1 MATRKTASVLLL
13 LAAIAGIA
21 HAQFMQPLQPLP
33 GMPAMAP
40 FQPLSMPEGA
50 QVATASAVANGPGSS
65 SSFASNNNGVTS
77 GYTQSTGAGNYAS
90 AGTSGPDARGC
101 QVINQASSGGCPN
114 GGTNCCSTTEKV
126 ERCGPYTTAVASVN
140 GNYGVCCI
148 TLQRISD
155 KTPQLFCAAPTSGRN
170 YFRMPA
176 NVEVDIKP
184 SCASELSRTGSVSCT
199 VAFPRGLP
207 QGFTYPAG
215 FSERDPL
222 ALYANRPFA
231 GFQPCL
237 GGKFQRFLQ
246 AVSREAPVVLTSKCE

>member
-1 MATRKTASVLLL
+1 
-13 LAAIAGIA
+13 
-21 HAQFMQPLQPLP
+21 MQPLPPLQPLP

-40 FQPLSMPEGA
+40 LLPLTAPEGA

-101 QVINQASSGGCPN
+101 VVINQAASGGCPN

-126 ERCGPYTTAVASVN
+126 ERCGFYTTAVASVN
-140 GNYGVCCI
+140 GHYGTCCI
-148 TLQRISD
+148 ALQRISD
-155 KTPQLFCAAPTSGRN
+155 RTPQLFCAAPTSGRN
-170 YFRMPA
+170 YLQMPA
-176 NVEVDIKP
+176 NVDIDIKP
-184 SCASELSRTGSVSCT
+184 SCASELSQDGSLACT

-207 QGFTYPAG
+207 PGFAYPAG
-215 FSERDPL
+215 FTVRDPL
-222 ALYANRPFA
+222 TLYANRPFN

-237 GGKFQRFLQ
+237 GGKFRRFIQ
-246 AVSREAPVVLTSKCE
+246 AVSREAPVILTSKCE